1 MRGSQCLDEV
11 GQWVKLSG
19 EGCIPTICSEVSAPI
34 NPERK
39 YLKQLRNAISDILP
53 GHLMI

>member
-1 MRGSQCLDEV
+1 MRDSQCLDEV
-11 GQWVKLSG
+11 GQWVKPSTQ
-19 EGCIPTICSEVSAPI
+19 GCIPTLCSEVSAPI
-34 NPERK
+34 NRPQK